1 MGACYPGVSSSV
13 VHDEFDILGMR
24 RTSNANIIWDIGQ
37 GESGERYVYIENRS
51 AVPITGLSATFE
63 NIPEEC
69 DFSYALPDNI
79 PGQSRVLLTMYAE
92 AVGVT
97 EQTDAVAI
105 VVSEQRGTVSIAYD
119 GQVINDV
126 TREFFD
132 RKINEFF
139 PGSIK

>member
-1 MGACYPGVSSSV
+1 MIITDDRIVAAGCILPVSDNMKLPV
-13 VHDEFDILGMR
+13 E
-24 RTSNANIIWDIGQ
+24 
-37 GESGERYVYIENRS
+37 Y
-51 AVPITGLSATFE
+51 GLRHRAA
-63 NIPEEC
+63 I
-69 DFSYALPDNI
+69 
-79 PGQSRVLLTMYAE
+79 
-92 AVGVT
+92 GVT